1 MRLSF
6 TPCRLPTA
14 PRGEET
20 RRRILEAAIET
31 FASVGYDAAHTRL
44 LAERA
49 GIKLPAISYYFGSKE
64 GLFSAVIEHI
74 ATQFEQRMAAI
85 NERVRAGLADPNTT
99 ATELLTLL
107 CDVLDAFADTM
118 LSSAYPES
126 WRLII
131 VRAEVANAAA
141 LEPLHDSIRRFAVE
155 PVKELIARLRGPTE
169 TKETSWMRAAAILGQ
184 INIFTK
190 PQVRQGFGWSE
201 YTEEQSRAIR
211 AVLLDHVRAIF
222 GERSA
227 TP

>member
-1 MRLSF
+1 MRLGF
-6 TPCRLPTA
+6 PPCRLPSV

-74 ATQFEQRMAAI
+74 ATRFEQRMAPVT
-85 NERVRAGLADPNTT
+85 ERVRAALADP
-99 ATELLTLL
+99 ATSRTTLL
-107 CDVLDAFADTM
+107 MLLCEILDAFAATM
-118 LSSAYPES
+118 LSPAYPES

-131 VRAEVANAAA
+131 VRAEIANATA
-141 LEPLHDSIRRFAVE
+141 LEPLHNGIRSCAVE

-190 PQVRQGFGWSE
+190 PQVRQGLGWSE

-211 AVLLDHVRAIF
+211 ALLLDHVRAIF
-222 GERSA
+222 GDASVA
-227 TP
+227 S